1 MPPARARTAASRG
14 YASRPRA
21 RPAARPSLRIRW
33 ERVGRVVLIIV
44 LAVVFG
50 LYVQQGLA
58 FLSARSQA
66 GEQQSILRQ
75 LTQER
80 ARLIHEQRALNNP
93 ATIELY
99 ARRLGMVKQGERP
112 YVVTGM
118 PGG

>member
-1 MPPARARTAASRG
+1 MPPARATTAASRR
-14 YASRPRA
+14 YASGPRPR
-21 RPAARPSLRIRW
+21 RAARSPLRIRW

-66 GEQQSILRQ
+66 GEQKSILRQ
-75 LTQER
+75 LTQ
-80 ARLIHEQRALNNP
+80 QRASLLRQQKALSDP
-93 ATIELY
+93 ATIERD